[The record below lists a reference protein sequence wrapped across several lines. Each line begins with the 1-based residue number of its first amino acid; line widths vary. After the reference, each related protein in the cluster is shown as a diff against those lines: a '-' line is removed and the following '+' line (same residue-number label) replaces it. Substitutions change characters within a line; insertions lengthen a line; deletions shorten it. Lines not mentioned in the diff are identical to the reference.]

1 MRRRRR
7 SRGAILLTVLL
18 ALAGGC
24 RSDFTRQDQQKL
36 QQLYYFGDLDRAA
49 ELSMKMSDAE
59 NGETGREALLWHL
72 EAGSIN
78 LDAGRFDEALTA
90 LERAEKLFWLFDR
103 QGRIRLHR
111 PGTATYHGYRNDR
124 LVLGMLKFFTYFSRG
139 ELEDALVEI
148 RRLRAGQYLYLL
160 KESDP
165 NLREYDQ
172 ENFGRKVA
180 PYRLRKLEKE
190 NQTAAGTFRA
200 AGVQAEYGEYK
211 DRLRPRLA
219 LLFNPLP
226 FYLSALGYYW
236 DNQFDEAAVDLKYL
250 FWLQPDNELFRRDYA
265 TVLHLLGEKIP
276 PELAS
281 VKPWDYPLTDNLA
294 VVILAQGIPPGW
306 KERNTT
312 VRLPGMVPGH
322 WKFNLP
328 ENTRAQALTL
338 RASGGGRHCIG
349 SELADLTSITQDEFW
364 QLTMPELA
372 GGAAAAI
379 RSKTIE
385 HEAAKASLAALLAS
399 PNFDGK
405 ALAVAAATAQ
415 VAATSSVSINDTDWR
430 RWVTIAQ
437 RYRILHL
444 PIPANR
450 EITVEVEGA
459 DRKSLFRKT
468 LKFEPETTR
477 ALIYLREAGG
487 KFYLK
492 QWSTME

>member
-1 MRRRRR
+1 MRRRRG
-7 SRGAILLTVLL
+7 SSEAILLTVLL

-24 RSDFTRQDQQKL
+24 RSDFTRQDQEKL
-36 QQLYYFGDLDRAA
+36 QQLYYSGNLDRAA

-59 NGETGREALLWHL
+59 KGETGREALLWHL

-103 QGRIRLHR
+103 QGRIHLHR

-190 NQTAAGTFRA
+190 NQTAAGAFHA
-200 AGVQAEYGEYK
+200 AGVNAEYGEYK

-236 DNQFDEAAVDLKYL
+236 DNQFDEAAIDLKYL
-250 FWLQPDNELFRRDYA
+250 YWLQPDNELFRRDYA
-265 TVLHLLGEKIP
+265 TVLHLLGEKTP

-281 VKPWDYPLTDNLA
+281 VKPWDYSLTDNLA
-294 VVILAQGIPPGW
+294 VVILAQGVPPGW
-306 KERNTT
+306 MERSAT
-312 VRLPGMVPGH
+312 VRLPGMVPGY

-338 RASGGGRHCIG
+338 RASGGGRRCVG
-349 SELADLTSITQDEFW
+349 SELADLTGITQDEFW

-385 HEAAKASLAALLAS
+385 HEAGLAELRRQGAGGRGGGGAGCRHLERFDQRHRLAALGDDRAAL
-399 PNFDGK
+399 PNPPPADSGGPK
-405 ALAVAAATAQ
+405 
-415 VAATSSVSINDTDWR
+415 DHRGGR
-430 RWVTIAQ
+430 RSGPEESLPENPEIRTGNHPGADLHPGGG
-437 RYRILHL
+437 RKIL
-444 PIPANR
+444 P
-450 EITVEVEGA
+450 ETVEYDGV
-459 DRKSLFRKT
+459 KL
-468 LKFEPETTR
+468 
-477 ALIYLREAGG
+477 
-487 KFYLK
+487 
-492 QWSTME
+492 